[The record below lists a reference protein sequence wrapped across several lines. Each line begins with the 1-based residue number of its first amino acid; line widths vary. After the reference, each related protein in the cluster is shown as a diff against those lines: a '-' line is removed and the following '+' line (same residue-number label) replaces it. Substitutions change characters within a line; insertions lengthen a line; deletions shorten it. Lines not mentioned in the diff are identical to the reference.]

1 MKSRH
6 FEHASSNMKSFV
18 HSRFGTC
25 AIKHKILKKKL
36 CKKPCARDSC
46 QSCSIVFKSFV
57 AKEPSM
63 CKVSFY
69 WDSIFRHM
77 DSNTFFSAS
86 LYKSSLQINIC
97 RNRVHSNFGEN
108 FAILFSHE
116 EGLQLI

>member
-1 MKSRH
+1 
-6 FEHASSNMKSFV
+6 MKSFV